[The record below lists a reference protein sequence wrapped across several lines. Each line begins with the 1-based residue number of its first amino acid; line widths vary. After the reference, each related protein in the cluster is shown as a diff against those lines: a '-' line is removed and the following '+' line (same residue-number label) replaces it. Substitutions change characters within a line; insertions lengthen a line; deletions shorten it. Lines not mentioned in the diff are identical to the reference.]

1 MESMCGVVVY
11 HRSGRWVS
19 ARADDPSRLVA
30 SIAAVIA
37 SGSEFIGDGI
47 EVIDSQRGTATKGGV
62 TLDPRTRTPTSPDR
76 CLNHQDE
83 AVLKVP
89 DRSTMKWSQ
98 SVHPG

>member
-1 MESMCGVVVY
+1 MESMCGAVVY

-19 ARADDPSRLVA
+19 ARTDDPSRLVA

-62 TLDPRTRTPTSPDR
+62 TLDPRPARQRPLIGVSITKTK
-76 CLNHQDE
+76 QY
-83 AVLKVP
+83 
-89 DRSTMKWSQ
+89 
-98 SVHPG
+98 